1 MSTESTLTSRVSP
14 KPMIWGAALA
24 FFLLMYLPL
33 YIRAS
38 GGLWEREEHAHGP
51 MILMIALYLF
61 WQLRHELLKLD
72 QPKHAR
78 VGWLALCVGAL
89 GLCLGRVLDFSILEF
104 SSQLFSAFGILL
116 LTGGWPAVRR
126 AWFPLLFLIFM
137 IPLPGIFV
145 DSVTGVLKQWVSVIA
160 EHLLVVMGYPV
171 GRAGVTLVVG
181 PYQLLVADA
190 CSGLHSMF
198 TLTAM
203 GMLFLYLKERVGIW
217 HNGVMLALILPVAF
231 IANIIRV
238 MVLVLITYHLGDE
251 AGQGFLHGLA
261 GIFLVVIALLA
272 LILMDKII
280 TLFSR

>member
-1 MSTESTLTSRVSP
+1 MAAEQALTLRDP
-14 KPMIWGAALA
+14 KPQVWAAALG

-33 YIRAS
+33 YIRAA

-51 MILMIALYLF
+51 MILMIALYLL
-61 WQLRHELLKLD
+61 WQLRVELVKLSPPD
-72 QPKHAR
+72 HAFG
-78 VGWLALCVGAL
+78 GWLALGLGAFSV
-89 GLCLGRVLDFSILEF
+89 CIGRLLDFSILEF
-104 SSQLFSAFGILL
+104 ASQLFGAVGILL

-126 AWFPLLFLIFM
+126 AWFPLLFLVFM

-160 EHLLVVMGYPV
+160 EYLLVVMGYPV

-203 GMLFLYLKERVGIW
+203 GMLFLYLKQRSGFW
-217 HNGVMLALILPVAF
+217 HNAFMLAMILPVAF
-231 IANIIRV
+231 AANIIRV

-261 GIFLVVIALLA
+261 GIFLVVIALVT
-272 LILMDKII
+272 LILVDQLI
-280 TLFSR
+280 TLLRR